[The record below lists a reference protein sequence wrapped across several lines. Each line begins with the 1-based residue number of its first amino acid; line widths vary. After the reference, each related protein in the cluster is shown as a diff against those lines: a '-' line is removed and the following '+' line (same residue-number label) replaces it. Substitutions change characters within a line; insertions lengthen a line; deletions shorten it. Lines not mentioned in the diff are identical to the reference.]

1 MFQAIKS
8 SEHMLSHGVF
18 LLIQVY
24 MFISFLKANLSEEL
38 FKKLYHVFLYGVVIL
53 FVMAFLILSYTG
65 HVYFG
70 ARSLTLL
77 DPSYAKKFIPIV
89 ASVSEHQPTTW
100 SSFFFDLHY
109 MLVFS
114 PLGFYYCYK
123 NPTNSKLFLAVFGVC
138 SVYFSCVMV
147 RLLLLSSPAL
157 CLLSGVGVSELLNYV
172 IK

>member
-114 PLGFYYCYK
+114 PL
-123 NPTNSKLFLAVFGVC
+123 
-138 SVYFSCVMV
+138 
-147 RLLLLSSPAL
+147 
-157 CLLSGVGVSELLNYV
+157 
-172 IK
+172 